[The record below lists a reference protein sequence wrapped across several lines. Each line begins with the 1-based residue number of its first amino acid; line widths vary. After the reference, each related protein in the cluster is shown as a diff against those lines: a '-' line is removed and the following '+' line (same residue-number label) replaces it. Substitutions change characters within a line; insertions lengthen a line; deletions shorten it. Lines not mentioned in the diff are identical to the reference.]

1 MGGNT
6 SREIDP
12 AKRERWERKLTEI
25 RTNTFPD
32 THLNLE
38 VRD

>member
-12 AKRERWERKLTEI
+12 AKLEEWERKLTEI

-32 THLNLE
+32 TKLNLR